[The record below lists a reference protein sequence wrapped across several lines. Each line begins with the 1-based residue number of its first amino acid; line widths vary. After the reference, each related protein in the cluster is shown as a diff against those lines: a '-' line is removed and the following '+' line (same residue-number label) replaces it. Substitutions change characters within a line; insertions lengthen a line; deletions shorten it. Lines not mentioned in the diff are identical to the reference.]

1 MWTRMEMEMEVGNQ
15 KLSVFQG
22 IACQNL
28 DNCSESYGGPS
39 EKEGEGLRQYQD
51 PRVRRESYQ

>member
-1 MWTRMEMEMEVGNQ
+1 MEVGNQ

-39 EKEGEGLRQYQD
+39 EKEGEGLRKYQD
-51 PRVRRESYQ
+51 ARVRRESYQ